1 MTEPQEIFLKGTHGV
16 GRQDKKPPGRFDGEV
31 SQPPTAMPMPQTAR
45 ETLQRT
51 PVVAD
56 DRPKHHG
63 SETRQTALIAGRVPI
78 PIKTEIIRLAT
89 VHKWTESYTVN
100 TLVQKALAQDFG
112 EQFAVMIRNT
122 IQEAVK
128 TELQKDRDWLRKINM
143 SQYLASEQA
152 RLHTIDL
159 LRLFL
164 PKGEDVNQKIQ
175 DSRENSYKHL
185 KVYFHSI
192 GVQQEQSQWPS
203 SK

>member
-1 MTEPQEIFLKGTHGV
+1 MTAPQEIFLKGTHGV
-16 GRQDKKPPGRFDGEV
+16 GMQDKKPPGRFDV
-31 SQPPTAMPMPQTAR
+31 DWSQPPTAVTDPVTAKNLPQN
-45 ETLQRT
+45 
-51 PVVAD
+51 
-56 DRPKHHG
+56 RPKHHG

-128 TELQKDRDWLRKINM
+128 AELQKDRDWLRKITL
-143 SQYLASEQA
+143 SQYLASEQS
-152 RLHTIDL
+152 RLHVIDL

-164 PKGEDVNQKIQ
+164 PKGEDVNQKIK
-175 DSRENSYKHL
+175 DSRENAYKHL

>member
-1 MTEPQEIFLKGTHGV
+1 MTAPQEIFLKGTHGV
-16 GRQDKKPPGRFDGEV
+16 GMQDKKPPGRFDV
-31 SQPPTAMPMPQTAR
+31 DWSQPPTAVTDPVTAKNLPQN
-45 ETLQRT
+45 
-51 PVVAD
+51 
-56 DRPKHHG
+56 RPKHHG

-128 TELQKDRDWLRKINM
+128 AELQKDRDWLRKITM
-143 SQYLASEQA
+143 SQYLASEQS
-152 RLHTIDL
+152 RLHVIDL

-164 PKGEDVNQKIQ
+164 PKGEDVNQKIK
-175 DSRENSYKHL
+175 DSRENAYKHL